1 MLLEQT
7 CCFLLLTFPAQYV
20 HFTRLT
26 RSITAIE
33 QRVLQESPTAP
44 LFLVDY
50 SPQFLRGKR
59 HFDICHAKRIS
70 NRVCNRGRGTDGTG
84 LTDTFHTQR
93 IDWSRG
99 DSGIGLEAGKLC
111 GKRHGI
117 VSQRCGQKLTIL
129 TVNDSLI
136 HCLANALRKT
146 TVNLAF
152 DKHGVEL
159 ASTVINRYIT
169 RNLHLASILVYLDH
183 AYMCAEGEGIRCW
196 FPEGSGLQTGFNIW
210 RQGIGEVSRHGY
222 LAKGNSFLWGAGHK
236 EITILQRHIRSAGLQ
251 HMGSNKLHLFL
262 QPLDGVKESSTTYRR
277 GATH

>member
-44 LFLVDY
+44 LFLVDD

-59 HFDICHAKRIS
+59 HFDICHAKCIS

-99 DSGIGLEAGKLC
+99 DGGIGLETGKLC

-117 VSQRCGQKLTIL
+117 VSQRCRQKLTIL

-136 HCLANALRKT
+136 HRLTNALRKT

-152 DKHGVEL
+152 NKHGVEL
-159 ASTVINRYIT
+159 ASTIVNRYIA
-169 RNLHLASILVYLDH
+169 RNLCLTGVFVYLDH
-183 AYMCAEGEGIRCW
+183 THVRAEGEGIPFW
-196 FPEGSGLQTGFNIW
+196 LPEDSGLQARLNIW
-210 RQGIGEVSRHGY
+210 RQCIGEISCHGY
-222 LAKGNSFLWGAGHK
+222 FSKGNSFLWGASHK
-236 EITILQRHIRSAGLQ
+236 EFAILQRYI
-251 HMGSNKLHLFL
+251 
-262 QPLDGVKESSTTYRR
+262 
-277 GATH
+277 